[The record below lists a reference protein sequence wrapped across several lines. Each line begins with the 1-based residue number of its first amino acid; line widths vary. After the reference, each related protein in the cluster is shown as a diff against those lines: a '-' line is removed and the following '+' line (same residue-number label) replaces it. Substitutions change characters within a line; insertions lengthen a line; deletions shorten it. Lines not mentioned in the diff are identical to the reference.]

1 MATGGE
7 EGSAEVRMRVLIADD
22 DPGMREILMIFM
34 DRAGHDAVTAEDGL
48 KALDLLDKDPY
59 DVVITDGVMPEMT
72 GFELCRTV
80 RERFPRILVIGLT
93 GSSRLHEFEKA
104 GAHVCYYKPVTFS
117 VINQA
122 MEMHFSASQAA
133 AI

>member
-1 MATGGE
+1 MK
-7 EGSAEVRMRVLIADD
+7 VLIADD

-48 KALDLLDKDPY
+48 KALELLEKSNY
-59 DVVITDGVMPEMT
+59 DIVITDGFMPEMS

-80 RERFPRILVIGLT
+80 RKLFPHILVIGLT

-104 GAHVCYYKPVTFS
+104 GAQICFYKPVTFAMLT
-117 VINQA
+117 QA
-122 MEMHFSASQAA
+122 MEMYFSTKQAA
-133 AI
+133 AM

>member
-1 MATGGE
+1 MK
-7 EGSAEVRMRVLIADD
+7 VLIADD

-48 KALDLLDKDPY
+48 KALDLLEKDPY
-59 DVVITDGVMPEMT
+59 DVVITDGFMPEMT

-122 MEMHFSASQAA
+122 METHFSAKQAA
-133 AI
+133 AM